1 MLTQLI
7 AIAGV
12 AIVGSIALG
21 VIFLLGMRTKS
32 PLVQGPVIWISKR
45 WVNPRQLR
53 TAGRPGAYAAI
64 IRTVGRTSG
73 RRYETPVG
81 AFAID
86 GGFLISLP
94 YGTRPQWLKNVL
106 AAGGATLVHEGRTWA
121 VDRPELAATADVAA
135 LFPEAERRTQQR
147 FKVDSALRLRAVPA
161 ADATDKHVAADARAA
176 TDRET
181 LAAA

>member
-12 AIVGSIALG
+12 AIVGSLAVG
-21 VIFLLGMRTKS
+21 VVYLLGMRMKS
-32 PLVQGPVIWISKR
+32 PLVQGPIIWLSKR

-64 IRTVGRTSG
+64 IRNVGRSSG

-106 AAGGATLVHEGRTWA
+106 AAGGATLVHEGQTWA
-121 VDRPELAATADVAA
+121 VDRPELVPTADVAA
-135 LFPEAERRTQQR
+135 LFPASERRTQQR
-147 FKVDSALRLRAVPA
+147 FNVDTCLRLRIAPA
-161 ADATDKHVAADARAA
+161 AAERAAGGREAVAAA
-176 TDRET
+176 
-181 LAAA
+181 